1 MQIRLLIV
9 SDIRL
14 YREGLAQLLGREREL
29 SVVGTAADL
38 DDGIGSIREL
48 RPDVVLLDRAMP
60 GSIAFLR
67 TARGLAPAPA
77 IVALGVPEVDSEVLA
92 CAEAGVAG
100 YVSREAGVPQL
111 IATIQGVGR
120 GELLCSPRI
129 AAALLRRVTTLSSIQ
144 LPAAGRSRLTAREIE
159 VLSLLERGC
168 GNKDIAR
175 QLGIEV
181 ATVKNHVHNI
191 LEKLRVRR
199 RGEAAAHLRL
209 AGSHISGP
217 VPARRQTI

>member
-14 YREGLAQLLGREREL
+14 YREGLAQLLALEPQL
-29 SVVGTAADL
+29 ALVGTAADL
-38 DDGIGSIREL
+38 ASGLTSIENL
-48 RPDVVLLDRAMP
+48 NPDVVLLDRAMP
-60 GSIAFLR
+60 GSIPFLR
-67 TARGLAPAPA
+67 SAHELAPPPA
-77 IVALGVPEVDSEVLA
+77 IVALGVPEVDTEVIA

-100 YVSREAGVPQL
+100 YVSREAGVPEL
-111 IATIQGVGR
+111 VATIQGVGR

-129 AAALLRRVTTLSSIQ
+129 AATLLRRVTDLSIVQ
-144 LPAAGRSRLTAREIE
+144 PAAAGRARLTARETE

-191 LEKLRVRR
+191 LEKLRVHR

-209 AGSHISGP
+209 ASVPPHTPGS
-217 VPARRQTI
+217 ARQTI